1 MPQKVDPL
9 ALAEAHSITLR
20 QLACLDDLPT
30 ALEWGLGT
38 AGPALLRVCTDRRS
52 DAQLRRDL
60 REAVQ
65 QRTSHS

>member
-1 MPQKVDPL
+1 M
-9 ALAEAHSITLR
+9 R

-30 ALEWGLGT
+30 ALEWGL
-38 AGPALLRVCTDRRS
+38 ASPGPALLRVCTDRRN

-65 QRTSHS
+65 QRSSLS